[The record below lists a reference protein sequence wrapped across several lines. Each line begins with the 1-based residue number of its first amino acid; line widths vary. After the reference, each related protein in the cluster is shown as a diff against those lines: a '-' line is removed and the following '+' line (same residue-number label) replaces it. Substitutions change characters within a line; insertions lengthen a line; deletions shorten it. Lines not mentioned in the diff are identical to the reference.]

1 MIITWQGS
9 PLVNPGFCHTNRFH
23 GNGHKPCIFVRESRA
38 IQKKEVWSMCH
49 IINYLLASSARAL
62 LGSISSFFCCCCSL
76 LFHFFRFLFF
86 VLFWVEGRL
95 IEVEH

>member
-23 GNGHKPCIFVRESRA
+23 GNGHKPCIFVRESRT

-62 LGSISSFFCCCCSL
+62 LGSISSFFVVVVLCY
-76 LFHFFRFLFF
+76 FIFFF
-86 VLFWVEGRL
+86 VLGGGTF
-95 IEVEH
+95 EVEH

>member
-23 GNGHKPCIFVRESRA
+23 GNGHKPCIFVRESRT

-62 LGSISSFFCCCCSL
+62 LGSISSFF
-76 LFHFFRFLFF
+76 FLFF
-86 VLFWVEGRL
+86 VISFFSFFVFFLFWVEGRL

>member
-62 LGSISSFFCCCCSL
+62 LGSISSFFL
-76 LFHFFRFLFF
+76 LLFF
-86 VLFWVEGRL
+86 VISFFFLFWVKGRL